1 MKNRVAYFGVFV
13 ALALIFSYVETMI
26 PFQIGI
32 PGVKLGLA
40 NLIVVIALYK
50 TDVKEALLLSVTR
63 VVLSGF
69 IFGNLASILY
79 SLAGGLLSLA
89 VMALLKKYVDLSI
102 IGVSVAGGVFHNIGQ
117 LVVAAIVVETYSVTG
132 YLPVLL
138 VAGLITGFVIGT
150 VATEMIRRLRN
161 IDLRLKSIWNR
172 RGTDGMIAYI
182 KGELVILEEDRVI
195 VDVGGVGYGIYMP
208 GRAMSA
214 LPPIGSEVLIHT
226 YLNVKEDA
234 MQLYGFLTRDDLAV
248 FRKVITVS
256 GIGPRG
262 GLSILSQLSAD
273 DLRFAVMSGDA
284 KAISAAQGI
293 GKKTAEKLNS
303 GIKRQTQHA
312 GSGSLCGFRRYI
324 CCIGCDRWNPA
335 GCGIG
340 TGGTWLWQYRSFEG
354 STSGRTYRRH
364 ECRRCA
370 ETGFEIYDVLV
381 AEGYHGKKNYH
392 NRESGRRSE
401 NREPSQTADTG

>member
-79 SLAGGLLSLA
+79 SLAGGLMSLA

-132 YLPVLL
+132 LS
-138 VAGLITGFVIGT
+138 AGTSGGRTDYRICDRYGGNGNDTT
-150 VATEMIRRLRN
+150 AEKHRSA
-161 IDLRLKSIWNR
+161 LKSIWNR

-293 GKKTAEKLNS
+293 GKKTAEKLILELKDKLS
-303 GIKRQTQHA
+303 MPDLDHYAALEDTSAVSELRQVE
-312 GSGSLCGFRRYI
+312 SSRMRY
-324 CCIGCDRWNPA
+324 
-335 GCGIG
+335 
-340 TGGTWLWQYRSFEG
+340 
-354 STSGRTYRRH
+354 RH
-364 ECRRCA
+364 WWHLA
-370 ETGFEIYDVLV
+370 MAIQKL
-381 AEGYHGKKNYH
+381 
-392 NRESGRRSE
+392 
-401 NREPSQTADTG
+401 